1 MAKRIINWLFLR
13 DLLVATVV
21 SFSGISKVTEDT
33 IIGKVSIFSKC
44 VIRCLKHL
52 AKKKKERVKR
62 CRLVKADQFIFHIRK
77 DQLEGHIDSVVSL
90 VLNNTSFCRS

>member
-52 AKKKKERVKR
+52 AKKKRKGSTM
-62 CRLVKADQFIFHIRK
+62 LVG
-77 DQLEGHIDSVVSL
+77 EGRAVHFSYQKGSIKGAH
-90 VLNNTSFCRS
+90 

>member
-52 AKKKKERVKR
+52 AKKKRKVNTTKGGEGRAVNFSNQKGS
-62 CRLVKADQFIFHIRK
+62 IR
-77 DQLEGHIDSVVSL
+77 GAH
-90 VLNNTSFCRS
+90 

>member
-52 AKKKKERVKR
+52 AKMKRRVTR
-62 CRLVKADQFIFHIRK
+62 CRLVKAEQLIFHIRK

>member
-52 AKKKKERVKR
+52 AKKKRKGNTMQVGEGRAVNFSYQKGS
-62 CRLVKADQFIFHIRK
+62 IR
-77 DQLEGHIDSVVSL
+77 GAH
-90 VLNNTSFCRS
+90 